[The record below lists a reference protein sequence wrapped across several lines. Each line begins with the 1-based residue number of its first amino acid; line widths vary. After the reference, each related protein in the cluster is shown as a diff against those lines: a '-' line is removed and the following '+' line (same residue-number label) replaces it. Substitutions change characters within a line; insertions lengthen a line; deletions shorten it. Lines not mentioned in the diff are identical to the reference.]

1 MQQGGSERNIN
12 NSKLILIIFNAVYQ
26 ELEKKSNEY
35 REKIGWHIKEKGIGE
50 QEYKFFFKYVNI
62 IQGLKQIKKN
72 IKIFE
77 EISMPNINNQ
87 NNYSLPELSSH
98 KKIEGKEKKEIINN
112 NIVTSYSAPKLRH
125 AEKKEMKNIYEKDV
139 IKQKSFT
146 HSYSVDKLRSVVKN
160 DIVDK
165 YAKDKIKDKVIVNN
179 YSVGK

>member
-1 MQQGGSERNIN
+1 
-12 NSKLILIIFNAVYQ
+12 
-26 ELEKKSNEY
+26 
-35 REKIGWHIKEKGIGE
+35 
-50 QEYKFFFKYVNI
+50 
-62 IQGLKQIKKN
+62 
-72 IKIFE
+72 
-77 EISMPNINNQ
+77 MPNINNQ

-112 NIVTSYSAPKLRH
+112 NIVYSYSSQKLRL
-125 AEKKEMKNIYEKDV
+125 AEKKEMKNIYEKDI